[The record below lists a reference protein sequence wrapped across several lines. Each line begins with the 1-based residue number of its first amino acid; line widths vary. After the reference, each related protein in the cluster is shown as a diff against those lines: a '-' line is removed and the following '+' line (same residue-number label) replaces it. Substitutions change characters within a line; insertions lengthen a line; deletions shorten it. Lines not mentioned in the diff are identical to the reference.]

1 MGNDDLE
8 GLVVTHPQQKGRT
21 CRDPHPMWCVVHN
34 TPLGGT
40 RSRAS
45 ASRRGTVLMETVLVL
60 PILTLLIFA
69 IIQFALIWYA
79 QIMTQYAA
87 YNAARAALVYHP
99 GEYRE
104 SGIPGTTIRT
114 VVTDKFKTIEG
125 PCWEAACRTLAWVSS
140 SPDGGGSKYGIPGWY
155 GTSIPNSSHIAKQV
169 RIDPDESLEM
179 TNAPVVKVTVEF
191 DFPLHVP
198 VIGRMLAYFNKVEKE
213 SPSKYEVWGWSPG
226 SGGDAKLD
234 ALHHST
240 MNVDFIKL
248 RATAILP
255 KPYRTSHFARIP
267 SKMDSSATVSPDVT
281 VKPLPL
287 PIVTPIKPFPK
298 PVGLDGNAYMPEGG
312 I

>member
-1 MGNDDLE
+1 MVVCAENRMGAQCI
-8 GLVVTHPQQKGRT
+8 V
-21 CRDPHPMWCVVHN
+21 
-34 TPLGGT
+34 
-40 RSRAS
+40 RAH
-45 ASRRGTVLMETVLVL
+45 AGTVLMETVLVL
-60 PILTLLIFA
+60 PILTILIFA
-69 IIQFALIWYA
+69 IVQFALIWYA
-79 QIMTQYAA
+79 RIMTQYAA

-104 SGIPGTTIRT
+104 SGIPGTAIRT
-114 VVTDKFKTIEG
+114 AVTDKFKQTEG

-140 SPDGGGSKYGIPGWY
+140 SPDGGSSKIDVPGWY
-155 GTSIPNSSHIAKQV
+155 DAIPSSSHIARQV
-169 RIDPDESLEM
+169 RIIQAESQEM

-191 DFPLHVP
+191 DFPLYVP
-198 VIGRMLAYFNKVEKE
+198 VVGRMLAYFNKVEGE
-213 SPSKYEVWGWSPG
+213 EPSRYEVWGWNPG

-267 SKMDSSATVSPDVT
+267 SKMDSSATVSPDVI

-298 PVGLDGNAYMPEGG
+298 PVGLDGNAYMPGGG